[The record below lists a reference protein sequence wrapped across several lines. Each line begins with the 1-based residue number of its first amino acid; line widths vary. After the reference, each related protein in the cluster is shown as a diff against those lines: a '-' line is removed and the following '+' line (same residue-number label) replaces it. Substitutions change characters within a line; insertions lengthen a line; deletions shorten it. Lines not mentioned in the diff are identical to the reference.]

1 MIRDTIIAVIM
12 CGGKGSRMEQ
22 FVDSE
27 KPLLKL
33 NGRTMIEYVID
44 SIVESKIFE
53 RVICLSSSN
62 TPKTNAFLYNHNYYV
77 SGIIDVV
84 ESKGISYST
93 DLFKLLYNLKPI
105 KIFVVSADTP
115 LLNPKIIRQ
124 IINRC
129 LPNLPCVSIV
139 LEKNFVED
147 LGIKPSVIFNITG
160 KEYCHSG
167 ILIIDSSKIEYKHT
181 YLEEYYLIMNEK
193 EIAVNINTR
202 KELELQKDCC
212 CALSNYV

>member
-1 MIRDTIIAVIM
+1 MIRDTSIAVIM

-62 TPKTNAFLYNHNYYV
+62 TPKTIAFLYHHNYYV
-77 SGIIDVV
+77 SGKIDVI

-93 DLFKLLYNLKPI
+93 DLFKFLNKLKPS
-105 KIFVVSADTP
+105 KILVVSADIP
-115 LLNPKIIRQ
+115 LLNPKIIQ
-124 IINRC
+124 KIVNRC

-147 LGIKPSVIFNITG
+147 LGVKPSVIFSIKG

-167 ILIIDSSKIEYKHT
+167 ILIIDSSKIEDKHT
-181 YLEEYYLIMNEK
+181 YLEEYYLIMNKK

-202 KELELQKDCC
+202 NELEL
-212 CALSNYV
+212 AEGLLLRSF